1 MKAELGAQFRIA
13 GLVRSPDREGA
24 LAHFDPDRG
33 FALVARGLMGPTD
46 LIDPTIWVKEKI
58 ALALGAPGDPEDSP
72 LRRVI
77 GALRALHGELMTRPE
92 KDRPWVSVLV
102 LILQGED
109 AVAVSAGDCPCFR
122 FRSGLLSRLGRVEP
136 DAGPHA
142 PRGALG
148 SEPQVRIEIVPL
160 RPPPGDLYVLSTR
173 ALRDGELAVLARDL
187 SVASDGAQLLR
198 SGAEGSSDR
207 GRVAI
212 RVLVASE
219 SDDLAAIADSIRTPT
234 RPPAAEESAP
244 VAIER
249 AERTEA
255 IASALEVESLGPPGD
270 DAVQVLDSSLLDDA
284 IVEEDEPAT
293 QDLGDTGGFDDAELP
308 AAFPDEIPMGEPAFP
323 RAGARVV
330 SRPSDHAQEITMPI
344 RPDDLAGPDDLV
356 GVEETHATSAVPAA
370 PEEVETA
377 AYRDEA
383 GAPAYHEAVPA
394 QARASGWPEAEEL
407 ETEVGRP
414 AARPKRLASIGEERP
429 WYEPFALWAGGALAL
444 VALALLI
451 RSLAPGILGSSK
463 GKSAA
468 PHAVVGATGLADI
481 FSEPPG
487 ATVRVDGVALDGKT
501 PLVGVSLDAGLHRVE
516 LDWGPWGVWR
526 DTLEVTSGTRLTIHP
541 AIQGTATFRSSDN
554 ARPLDVYLDGVYAGS
569 TPLSLND
576 VVVGRHLVRFGG
588 PGLTTSAQ
596 EIEVLRDTPVELVGN
611 AGPVPAT
618 GKLTVRTAVLNDT
631 GFESGKGDPY
641 WVDGVARG
649 VTPAT
654 MDLKPGTHSV
664 RVVRRG
670 FPAQITVLDVK
681 SGTEQFVTAEF
692 GADSAEPLHFDPP
705 DFISIANP
713 TPLTIALPESEWDPA
728 MALWIYAATPA
739 GTFQAKRM
747 TRLEE
752 GTRTFAAL
760 LPTEVLRGGAREVK
774 FYFKATGVGGR
785 EIYSEIYTVPVKE

>member
-58 ALALGAPGDPEDSP
+58 ALALSAPGDPEDSP

-122 FRSGLLSRLGRVEP
+122 FRSGLLSRLGRVEA

-173 ALRDGELAVLARDL
+173 PLREGELAVLARDL
-187 SVASDGAQLLR
+187 SAAKDGAQLLR
-198 SGAEGSSDR
+198 SGAEGTSDR

-212 RVLVASE
+212 RVLAASE
-219 SDDLAAIADSIRTPT
+219 SDDLAALAESSRAPAGSRDADDSVT
-234 RPPAAEESAP
+234 ES
-244 VAIER
+244 VER
-249 AERTEA
+249 SERTEA
-255 IASALEVESLGPPGD
+255 IASALEIESLRLEEAADEPHI
-270 DAVQVLDSSLLDDA
+270 LDSSLLDDTIA
-284 IVEEDEPAT
+284 DPDELET
-293 QDLGDTGGFDDAELP
+293 QDLGDTGGFDDASLP
-308 AAFPDEIPMGEPAFP
+308 ASSPDEIPMGQPAFP
-323 RAGARVV
+323 RAGGRVG
-330 SRPSDHAQEITMPI
+330 SRPRDHAIEITMPVE
-344 RPDDLAGPDDLV
+344 PDELAGPDELV
-356 GVEETHATSAVPAA
+356 GADEATTARLEAERDADVEE
-370 PEEVETA
+370 
-377 AYRDEA
+377 
-383 GAPAYHEAVPA
+383 PAYHEALPA
-394 QARASGWPEAEEL
+394 EARASGWPEVAEL
-407 ETEVGRP
+407 EIESERP
-414 AARPKRLASIGEERP
+414 AAARPKRLASIGEERP

-463 GKSAA
+463 GKSPA
-468 PHAVVGATGLADI
+468 PHLMAGATGLADI
-481 FSEPPG
+481 FSEPAG

-526 DTLEVTSGTRLTIHP
+526 DTLEVTAGTRFTIHP
-541 AIQGTATFRSSDN
+541 ALHGAATFRSSDP

-576 VVVGRHLVRFGG
+576 VVVGRHLV
-588 PGLTTSAQ
+588 
-596 EIEVLRDTPVELVGN
+596 
-611 AGPVPAT
+611 
-618 GKLTVRTAVLNDT
+618 
-631 GFESGKGDPY
+631 
-641 WVDGVARG
+641 
-649 VTPAT
+649 
-654 MDLKPGTHSV
+654 
-664 RVVRRG
+664 
-670 FPAQITVLDVK
+670 
-681 SGTEQFVTAEF
+681 
-692 GADSAEPLHFDPP
+692 
-705 DFISIANP
+705 
-713 TPLTIALPESEWDPA
+713 
-728 MALWIYAATPA
+728 
-739 GTFQAKRM
+739 
-747 TRLEE
+747 
-752 GTRTFAAL
+752 
-760 LPTEVLRGGAREVK
+760 
-774 FYFKATGVGGR
+774 
-785 EIYSEIYTVPVKE
+785 